1 MVPVEGG
8 NLEWRCVREKKKG
21 KGEGK
26 GKSVGEGVIVGVES
40 VTIGET
46 LV

>member
-1 MVPVEGG
+1 MEVCE
-8 NLEWRCVREKKKG
+8 REEKG
-21 KGEGK
+21 RGRRYK

-40 VTIGET
+40 VTTGET